1 MTDRVRD
8 DRSLSQLLG
17 DSVQNIQDILRSE
30 LQLAKIEVMEEAKSG
45 LRAAGLLIAGAVL
58 AVLALEFLLFTV
70 IWILDAF
77 VMSLW
82 LAGVVV
88 TIPVIVAAAVLILVG
103 KARLQALNPTPEL
116 TLESVKE
123 NVEWVKQ
130 QTP

>member
-1 MTDRVRD
+1 MADRVRD

-45 LRAAGLLIAGAVL
+45 LRAAVLLIAGAVL

-88 TIPVIVAAAVLILVG
+88 TIPVMVAAAVLILVG
-103 KARLQALNPTPEL
+103 KARLQSLNPTPEL
-116 TLESVKE
+116 TFESVKE